1 MKKFLHK
8 IGAVSTALLCL
19 ITSAC
24 QKASTEE
31 GGKGKVEVWTA
42 YGTEKILRDLD
53 YSSRYNDDT
62 LTINAFRNEYESAQ
76 IIISPEKAVGEYTL
90 SLSDLKNEDGETLS
104 KDAFTV
110 YNQKYI
116 NVTDIKDAESQTG
129 AGYYPDALLPYDVAV
144 SYGENKVTDGKN
156 QGLWITLKASK
167 DQPAGVYQGS
177 FRLTVDGEVFQVP
190 VSVTVFDYTLS
201 DEVHSKSSF
210 LVNAYELAL
219 GELDSTA
226 EMIESYHDFFLDHRV
241 SPNHLPSNDL
251 YGVLEGKELENF
263 VDAAQKASE
272 DVRCSNYHITYAM
285 SSENIVVNGKQV
297 SIQTVDYA
305 LFENTLKAMLE
316 RSMQSGVNL
325 FKKAATYF
333 VFFDEYD
340 ANKKADSANYNLKR
354 SAELCESL
362 ANEYRNS
369 YPDVDEAFRNEVLD
383 SLAKIRHKCVGSL
396 TDNLTSKA
404 TMVPTIDKYHTAD
417 GRKLYS
423 EWAERWYG
431 DDAELW
437 TYTCMNPD
445 PPYPTYHTED
455 VLISSRLMGW
465 MMYNYNITGNLYWS
479 TTLYAF
485 SNGYVTGGQIQDYY
499 DTALRFPQANGDGY
513 LVYPGRPYGIKGP
526 VGTVRLQSIRDG
538 NEDYDLLYQ
547 LENEFYKTRGVSG
560 EGFDNVLK
568 YLVQDLYNGT
578 RCNTAQDICSV
589 FTQAR
594 ARLASMITLADKAGV
609 VIENAVTA
617 SGKTTFTMSAPADV
631 TIKVN
636 GNALTDG
643 VESDGVIRY
652 EYTVSLD
659 QEVNAL
665 NLTATKD
672 GEEYSVSLSLG
683 GKMVETQFADMDD
696 KVTLRTETAKKETVQ
711 IDGVNAIKITD
722 AGAEVSVQFD
732 AKSLNVNEKMKSVT
746 LRIYADKQTSL
757 SVRGKCEKH
766 SAYVKVLD
774 VQLEEGWNEVVIDVY
789 TLNSAKNG
797 MLEGVRFNFNSEA
810 GVSVALGTIS
820 LVGGK

>member
-1 MKKFLHK
+1 M
-8 IGAVSTALLCL
+8 
-19 ITSAC
+19 
-24 QKASTEE
+24 
-31 GGKGKVEVWTA
+31 
-42 YGTEKILRDLD
+42 
-53 YSSRYNDDT
+53 
-62 LTINAFRNEYESAQ
+62 
-76 IIISPEKAVGEYTL
+76 
-90 SLSDLKNEDGETLS
+90 
-104 KDAFTV
+104 
-110 YNQKYI
+110 
-116 NVTDIKDAESQTG
+116 
-129 AGYYPDALLPYDVAV
+129 
-144 SYGENKVTDGKN
+144 
-156 QGLWITLKASK
+156 
-167 DQPAGVYQGS
+167 
-177 FRLTVDGEVFQVP
+177 
-190 VSVTVFDYTLS
+190 
-201 DEVHSKSSF
+201 
-210 LVNAYELAL
+210 
-219 GELDSTA
+219 
-226 EMIESYHDFFLDHRV
+226 
-241 SPNHLPSNDL
+241 
-251 YGVLEGKELENF
+251 
-263 VDAAQKASE
+263 
-272 DVRCSNYHITYAM
+272 
-285 SSENIVVNGKQV
+285 
-297 SIQTVDYA
+297 
-305 LFENTLKAMLE
+305 
-316 RSMQSGVNL
+316 
-325 FKKAATYF
+325 
-333 VFFDEYD
+333 
-340 ANKKADSANYNLKR
+340 
-354 SAELCESL
+354 
-362 ANEYRNS
+362 
-369 YPDVDEAFRNEVLD
+369 
-383 SLAKIRHKCVGSL
+383 
-396 TDNLTSKA
+396 
-404 TMVPTIDKYHTAD
+404 
-417 GRKLYS
+417 
-423 EWAERWYG
+423 
-431 DDAELW
+431 
-437 TYTCMNPD
+437 
-445 PPYPTYHTED
+445 
-455 VLISSRLMGW
+455 
-465 MMYNYNITGNLYWS
+465 
-479 TTLYAF
+479 
-485 SNGYVTGGQIQDYY
+485 
-499 DTALRFPQANGDGY
+499 
-513 LVYPGRPYGIKGP
+513 
-526 VGTVRLQSIRDG
+526 RLQSIRDG

-643 VESDGVIRY
+643 VDSDGVIRY

-732 AKSLNVNEKMKSVT
+732 AKSLNVNEKMKSIT
-746 LRIYADKQTSL
+746 LRIYADKQTLL